1 MPMVQKTR
9 GFWRRI
15 KPAGPVT
22 EPQAKL
28 DAHTY
33 CDTDLSDPAGG
44 GGEEAGPTLC
54 FAKTVVSISSRHPP
68 PRLHIVAAHTF
79 YQDLNADAAPIGIV
93 ITDTV
98 R

>member
-33 CDTDLSDPAGG
+33 CDTDLSIPPAG
-44 GGEEAGPTLC
+44 GGEEAGSRIVLC
-54 FAKTVVSISSRHPP
+54 
-68 PRLHIVAAHTF
+68 
-79 YQDLNADAAPIGIV
+79 
-93 ITDTV
+93 
-98 R
+98 